1 MGCMEK
7 ENERGESVLQA
18 FMCTFCTCDVIPT
31 KIRGGGGSERGEMT
45 SEHHACHV
53 LMSCSLSHSHHIQ
66 S

>member
-31 KIRGGGGSERGEMT
+31 KIRGGGIRKGGNDK
-45 SEHHACHV
+45 
-53 LMSCSLSHSHHIQ
+53 
-66 S
+66 